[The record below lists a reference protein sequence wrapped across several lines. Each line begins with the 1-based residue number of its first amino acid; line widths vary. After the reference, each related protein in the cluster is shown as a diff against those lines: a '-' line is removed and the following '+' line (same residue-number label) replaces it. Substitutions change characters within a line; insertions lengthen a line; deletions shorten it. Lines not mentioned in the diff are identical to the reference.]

1 MPIFFGLFTMLRAS
15 YELRH
20 QPAFLWIQDLSQPDH
35 AIYMGITK
43 LPLLGDGLEYL
54 NILPLVMMA
63 LWVVSAF
70 SAPLPDDPQQRSMQK
85 MMRFMPLMFGI
96 MLYSY
101 ASGLALYMCV
111 SALWTVIEQRIIKA
125 KYGTIA
131 AGTSPM

>member
-1 MPIFFGLFTMLRAS
+1 MPEYFNL
-15 YELRH
+15 
-20 QPAFLWIQDLSQPDH
+20 
-35 AIYMGITK
+35 
-43 LPLLGDGLEYL
+43 LPL
-54 NILPLVMMA
+54 IMMV
-63 LWVVSAF
+63 LWGVNAF
-70 SAPLPDDPQQRSMQK
+70 RTKLPDDPQQRTQRK